1 MTVYGKRPA
10 LRLDPESYNQLR
22 LQILRRDGWKCQL
35 CGRLENLQIH
45 HQHFRSRGG
54 SVVFSGERGLWSYG
68 LGAGYAHRN
77 YARPAVAGVAAC

>member
-1 MTVYGKRPA
+1 MSVYGKRPA

-54 SVVFSGERGLWSYG
+54 SDSDLN
-68 LGAGYAHRN
+68 LITLCADCHRLEHT
-77 YARPAVAGVAAC
+77 